1 MWKILSEK
9 QPLTIKDLDING
21 HDLMKLGINQGKE
34 IGIMLNKLLDI
45 ILENP
50 NLNNKEDLI
59 KIVESI

>member
-1 MWKILSEK
+1 MRKILSEK

-21 HDLMKLGINQGKE
+21 YDLMELGINQGKE
-34 IGIMLNKLLDI
+34 IGIMLNKLLNI

>member
-1 MWKILSEK
+1 ME
-9 QPLTIKDLDING
+9 
-21 HDLMKLGINQGKE
+21 LGINQGKE

-50 NLNNKEDLI
+50 SLNNKEDLI

>member
-1 MWKILSEK
+1 
-9 QPLTIKDLDING
+9 
-21 HDLMKLGINQGKE
+21 MKLGINQGKE

-59 KIVESI
+59 KIVEVFKKDILFKYSNIVM